1 MSLKFGDSQQSD
13 YLRPTIRKRKAFP
26 TDSLMLNV
34 LIVDDEP
41 LALDVLETYINQMPE
56 LQLVKRCSNA
66 LEANEALKIHSVELM
81 FLDIQMP
88 QLTGIDFVKTLT
100 KPPMVIFTTAYPNYA
115 IQGFDL
121 NALDYL
127 LKPISLERFMKA
139 VNKALE
145 QADLINRENHSASQ
159 AQDGMDFFFVK
170 ADKKLVKVNFADI
183 IYIEGLKD
191 YVIIRLLHGRV
202 ITLQTM
208 KSLEDKLP
216 FGRFKRIHRSYIV
229 AMDKITAIEG
239 NMVEVLEKD
248 KPKLLPIGKNYRDE
262 LLELIDKNR
271 L

>member
-1 MSLKFGDSQQSD
+1 
-13 YLRPTIRKRKAFP
+13 
-26 TDSLMLNV
+26 MLNV

-41 LALDVLETYINQMPE
+41 LALDVLETYIEQMPD
-56 LQLVKRCSNA
+56 LTLIKRCSNA
-66 LEANEALKIHSVELM
+66 LEANDALKSNNIDLM

-100 KPPMVIFTTAYPNYA
+100 KPPMVVFTTAYPNYA

-139 VNKALE
+139 VNKAIE
-145 QADLINRENHSASQ
+145 QAELLHRENHTGPSA
-159 AQDGMDFFFVK
+159 AAEDNDFFFVK
-170 ADKKLVKVNFADI
+170 ADKKLVKVNFDDI

-191 YVIIRLLHGRV
+191 YVIIRLLQGRV

-208 KSLEDKLP
+208 KSLEEKLP